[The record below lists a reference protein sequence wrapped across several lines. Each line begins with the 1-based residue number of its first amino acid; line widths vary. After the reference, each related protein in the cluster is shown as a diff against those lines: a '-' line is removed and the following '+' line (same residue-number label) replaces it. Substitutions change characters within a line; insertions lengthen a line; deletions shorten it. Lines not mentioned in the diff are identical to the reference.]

1 MPAPNWTQKSGTKIA
16 TLQERVTTSIDLP
29 LDPSVQA
36 GGGFNPDTGAL
47 SLQPVPKVSN
57 TTDLSITIDTPN
69 DAVTSHVYN
78 NTSVR
83 IPSIPALNNKL
94 VPVCILLH
102 DVGGNGNN
110 MIAEWQ
116 NY

>member
-47 SLQPVPKVSN
+47 
-57 TTDLSITIDTPN
+57 
-69 DAVTSHVYN
+69 
-78 NTSVR
+78 
-83 IPSIPALNNKL
+83 
-94 VPVCILLH
+94 
-102 DVGGNGNN
+102 
-110 MIAEWQ
+110 
-116 NY
+116 